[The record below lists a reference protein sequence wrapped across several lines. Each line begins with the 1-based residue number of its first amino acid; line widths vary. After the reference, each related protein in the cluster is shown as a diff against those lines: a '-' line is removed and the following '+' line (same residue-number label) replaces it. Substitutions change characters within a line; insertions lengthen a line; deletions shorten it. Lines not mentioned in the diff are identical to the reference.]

1 MWEAGFVPRL
11 ALPLLFAIAGPGIAS
26 SAAADNKPPGTFS
39 APANQAEQ
47 LSVSTKR
54 LGDVPY
60 LEISVP
66 SPKRIIIL
74 VHGGPEIPTLD
85 GPGDFDR
92 YLATRFQARV
102 IKPAYYGSSERSPWT
117 TTPNFDAVESSK
129 DEVGRRFIQAV
140 RLTYAGMPRSV
151 DEVRRFILHWDR
163 PNTIILGE
171 SHGAL
176 VAALAAQAPHRGKLV
191 LVAPMLLTQQEMVE
205 AVLAGTYQP
214 AKPVEPVR
222 IVLDGRDLTDEIFD
236 TPAKRKAAFREVS
249 LAYYRPWENTDLGTM
264 LRRVVGSVAVIIG
277 LRDRV
282 AMITGEEWRRLRA
295 TAPPT
300 TSICLDSNL
309 GHQAPTSSPPARAC
323 LDKAVL
329 DDPRSGATH

>member
-1 MWEAGFVPRL
+1 M
-11 ALPLLFAIAGPGIAS
+11 
-26 SAAADNKPPGTFS
+26 T
-39 APANQAEQ
+39 
-47 LSVSTKR
+47 TKR

-60 LEISVP
+60 LEVSVP

-102 IKPAYYGSSERSPWT
+102 IKPAYFGSSERSPWT
-117 TTPNFDAVESSK
+117 RTPDFDAVGSSK
-129 DEVGRRFIQAV
+129 DEVGQRLIQAV
-140 RLTYAGMPRSV
+140 RVTYAGMPRSV

-163 PNTIILGE
+163 PDTVILGE

-191 LVAPMLLTQQEMVE
+191 LVAPMLVTQQEMVE
-205 AVLAGTYQP
+205 AAIAGTYRP
-214 AKPVEPVR
+214 AKPVEPVTV
-222 IVLDGRDLTDEIFD
+222 VLDGRDLTHEVFD
-236 TPAKRKAAFREVS
+236 TPAKRKAALQEVS
-249 LAYYRPWENTDLGTM
+249 LAYYRPWENTDLGAM

-282 AMITGEEWRRLRA
+282 AMITGDEWRRLRA
-295 TAPPT
+295 TAPPA
-300 TSICLDSNL
+300 TSVCLDPDL
-309 GHQAPTSSPPARAC
+309 GHQAPIESPLANAC

-329 DDPRSGATH
+329 GDLRPAAAH